1 MTDRQLCLKVRKG
14 DREAAETVQQR
25 HAGLISRVLTQ
36 HYPQLRGAVYQDAYQ
51 AGRIGLHLAAIKFDH
66 RRGKFAGLAC
76 RKIQNEIWRVV
87 VRTAL
92 SDSRCGMHGRG
103 VHSTNPQP
111 SRQSSV
117 TMPSGEIGEP
127 IDMIPD
133 KCSSQESLIDRL
145 SPLARVVCRLLAA
158 GRDPVQSLGLYE
170 GELDR
175 IRERAFAEVG

>member
-36 HYPQLRGAVYQDAYQ
+36 HYPQLRGSVYQDAYQ

-66 RRGKFAGLAC
+66 KRGKFAGLAC

-103 VHSTNPQP
+103 VHSTNPKP
-111 SRQSSV
+111 SRQSSD
-117 TMPSGEIGEP
+117 TIDRLPDAPSAP
-127 IDMIPD
+127 
-133 KCSSQESLIDRL
+133 ESLIDRL
-145 SPLARVVCRLLAA
+145 SPLPRVVCRLLAA

-175 IRERAFAEVG
+175 IRLRAFAEVG